1 MFKKLQHIIVLM
13 MLLFSLTKAVAQNA
27 MPDTVC
33 VGTARVYQVNDGTS
47 LSTYTWKIEGVP
59 QTTTSNTMSV
69 IWNTTGV
76 FTVTVK
82 EHSPSG
88 CDGDLRLG
96 LVYVQPELKANAGH
110 DTIVCFGKPIQL
122 NGSSGAVY
130 AWSPATYLSDSSAA
144 NPVANIP
151 AAGSYNYILN
161 ITNNNVCKSS
171 VSDTILITVLP
182 QAKVFAGNDTT
193 ISLNQTLQLHA
204 TDVNNTG
211 FVNYTW
217 SPSLGLNDWL
227 IQNPFAIINNDATY
241 LVTASTANGC
251 EARDEINIR
260 ISRVAQIYV
269 PSAFAPNGINNLLH
283 AIPVGIREFRY
294 FAIYNRYGELVFKT
308 SNPAEGWDG
317 KYKGVAQNSA
327 GFVWIAE
334 GVSYNNITITRKGNV
349 MLVR

>member
-1 MFKKLQHIIVLM
+1 MFKRVQHIIVLM
-13 MLLFSLTKAVAQNA
+13 LLLFGFTKAVAQNA

-33 VGTARVYQVNDGTS
+33 VGSARVYQVNYGTA
-47 LSTYTWKIEGVP
+47 LSTYTWKIEGVI
-59 QTTTSNTMSV
+59 QATTSNTMSAT
-69 IWNTTGV
+69 WNTTGA
-76 FTVTVK
+76 FTVTVQ
-82 EHSPSG
+82 EHSASG
-88 CDGDLRLG
+88 CDGDVRAG
-96 LVYVQPELKANAGH
+96 LVYVQPEPRANAGR
-110 DTIVCFGKPIQL
+110 DTIICFGKSVHL
-122 NGSSGAVY
+122 NGGGGTVY
-130 AWSPATYLSDSSAA
+130 AWSPATYLSDSSIADPIA
-144 NPVANIP
+144 TIP

-182 QAKVFAGNDTT
+182 QAKVFAGNDTL
-193 ISLNQTLQLHA
+193 IGLNQPLQLHA

-211 FVNYTW
+211 FTNYTW
-217 SPSLGLNDWL
+217 LPASGLNDWL
-227 IQNPFAIINNDATY
+227 IQNPVAMINNDATY

-251 EARDEINIR
+251 EARDAINIR
-260 ISRVAQIYV
+260 ISRVAEIYV

-308 SNPAEGWDG
+308 SNPAEGWNG

-349 MLVR
+349 VLVR